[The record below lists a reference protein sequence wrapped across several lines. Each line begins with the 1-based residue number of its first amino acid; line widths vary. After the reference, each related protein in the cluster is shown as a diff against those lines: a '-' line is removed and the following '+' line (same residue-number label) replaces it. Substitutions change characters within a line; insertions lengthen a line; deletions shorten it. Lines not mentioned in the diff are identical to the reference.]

1 MGFFENSLQNRTLKI
16 TAGEEVRRPAEGY
29 VVDTFQ
35 QKTWLGY
42 LAFVRILVGVQFFMV
57 GWPKLT
63 GGRFLTRNG
72 QGLAEELLRG
82 APKDYLAWH
91 RAFITGFVVPHAHF
105 FSYLVAIGEVAIA
118 ISLITGCLVRI
129 SSLFGAFHNANIYFS
144 VAIAAGSATMNY
156 DRLLVLL
163 HLVFVGASAGRV
175 FGVDGW
181 LKQHFPNYRLF

>member
-1 MGFFENSLQNRTLKI
+1 MQ
-16 TAGEEVRRPAEGY
+16 
-29 VVDTFQ
+29 
-35 QKTWLGY
+35 
-42 LAFVRILVGVQFFMV
+42 
-57 GWPKLT
+57 
-63 GGRFLTRNG
+63 
-72 QGLAEELLRG
+72 
-82 APKDYLAWH
+82 
-91 RAFITGFVVPHAHF
+91 
-105 FSYLVAIGEVAIA
+105 
-118 ISLITGCLVRI
+118 I

>member
-1 MGFFENSLQNRTLKI
+1 VLSN
-16 TAGEEVRRPAEGY
+16 
-29 VVDTFQ
+29 VDTSQ

-42 LAFVRILVGVQFFMV
+42 LAFVRILVGVQFLMV
-57 GWPKLT
+57 GWPKLA
-63 GGRFLTRNG
+63 GGRFLRGNG

-82 APKDYLAWH
+82 APKDYLGWH

-105 FSYLVAIGEVAIA
+105 FSYLVAFGEVAIA

-163 HLVFVGASAGRV
+163 HIVFVCASAGRV
-175 FGVDGW
+175 FGLDGLLKKRFPRSW
-181 LKQHFPNYRLF
+181 LF

>member
-1 MGFFENSLQNRTLKI
+1 MWVPIKNQSSKRPMARSSQQSVYPARGGATMGFFGNSLKNRALKI
-16 TAGEEVRRPAEGY
+16 TAGEEMRRPAQGS

-91 RAFITGFVVPHAHF
+91 RAFI
-105 FSYLVAIGEVAIA
+105 
-118 ISLITGCLVRI
+118 
-129 SSLFGAFHNANIYFS
+129 
-144 VAIAAGSATMNY
+144 
-156 DRLLVLL
+156 
-163 HLVFVGASAGRV
+163 
-175 FGVDGW
+175 
-181 LKQHFPNYRLF
+181 